1 MTHANQLQRRDS
13 HLFVGISGEGSQS
26 LQREV
31 ERPRV
36 EGGVE
41 KGGKSVLG
49 GVGERVELEK
59 LAGEVNWVEL
69 QQTL

>member
-26 LQREV
+26 LQHEV
-31 ERPRV
+31 ERPRG

-41 KGGKSVLG
+41 KGRKSVLG

>member
-1 MTHANQLQRRDS
+1 M
-13 HLFVGISGEGSQS
+13 
-26 LQREV
+26 
-31 ERPRV
+31 